1 MKKIFLWM
9 ENYLNKFRR
18 VFVALVTLGILLFVT
33 FGLLGGIA
41 GLFAGD
47 EEIDT
52 TDQVLY
58 FELSG
63 VIVDQPQTG
72 TPDPLTIILGGGDN
86 PTSYALRDVLKVLE
100 SIAEDEN
107 LKAVYL
113 DVDNLSMGPTSALAI
128 ADAIKNITD
137 SGVRVIS
144 YTDGL
149 ATGGYLLASQ
159 ASELYLNTHS
169 YLGIDAAGF
178 SRKREY
184 MKDFYN
190 NIKIDYEIFVAGDFK
205 SGPEPYTRTNMSE
218 NDKIAWNA
226 FADPLWNRYK
236 NTMENGR
243 DLEAGVIQSYGDNF
257 DILSNNENGDMPRVA
272 LNLGLVDGLMTHQEI
287 RNYMIAEFGNG
298 VKNKDLDEDEWPQ
311 GISYDEYLSTLDDTY
326 NEDAEDLIAIINVE
340 GVIMTGQEA
349 PGTAGSDSIVEKIN
363 KAKHNDD
370 VKAMILRVNSP
381 GGDVYA
387 SELITNALADFK
399 STEREVY
406 VSMGDIAAS
415 GGVWVTTNSTE
426 IWAEETTL
434 TGSIGVYS
442 IIPTLG
448 RALDWAG
455 VNIDGVSS
463 TKMGEWDPSQ
473 PMPDYIKKYF
483 QSSVDGMY
491 ENFVSTVASNRGME
505 YDDLLKIAGGRIWAG
520 NKAQELGLVDSIG
533 SLEDVIKHVAE
544 VNELEDYKVKYFT
557 RDLEPWE
564 IFLEI
569 SRNANIK
576 LPYSATRELLLQ
588 ELNAFEQLVK
598 QDGKFK
604 PISYCSECE
613 LLN

>member
-149 ATGGYLLASQ
+149 ATRGYLLASQ

-243 DLEAGVIQSYGDNF
+243 DLESGVIQSYGDNF

-311 GISYDEYLSTLDDTY
+311 GISYGEYLSTLDDTY

-370 VKAMILRVNSP
+370 VKAMI
-381 GGDVYA
+381 
-387 SELITNALADFK
+387 
-399 STEREVY
+399 
-406 VSMGDIAAS
+406 
-415 GGVWVTTNSTE
+415 
-426 IWAEETTL
+426 
-434 TGSIGVYS
+434 
-442 IIPTLG
+442 
-448 RALDWAG
+448 
-455 VNIDGVSS
+455 
-463 TKMGEWDPSQ
+463 
-473 PMPDYIKKYF
+473 
-483 QSSVDGMY
+483 
-491 ENFVSTVASNRGME
+491 
-505 YDDLLKIAGGRIWAG
+505 
-520 NKAQELGLVDSIG
+520 
-533 SLEDVIKHVAE
+533 
-544 VNELEDYKVKYFT
+544 
-557 RDLEPWE
+557 
-564 IFLEI
+564 
-569 SRNANIK
+569 
-576 LPYSATRELLLQ
+576 
-588 ELNAFEQLVK
+588 
-598 QDGKFK
+598 
-604 PISYCSECE
+604 
-613 LLN
+613 

>member
-86 PTSYALRDVLKVLE
+86 PTSYALRDVLRVLE

-137 SGVRVIS
+137 NGVRVIS

-149 ATGGYLLASQ
+149 ATRGYLLASQ

-169 YLGIDAAGF
+169 YMGIDAAGF

-569 SRNANIK
+569 SRNANIE

>member
-236 NTMENGR
+236 NTMESGR

-311 GISYDEYLSTLDDTY
+311 GISYGEYLSTLDDTY

>member
-86 PTSYALRDVLKVLE
+86 PTSYALRDVLRVLE

-236 NTMENGR
+236 NTMESGR

-569 SRNANIK
+569 SKNANIK

>member
-113 DVDNLSMGPTSALAI
+113 DVDNLSMGATSALAI

-169 YLGIDAAGF
+169 YMGIDAAGF

-236 NTMENGR
+236 NTMESGR

-463 TKMGEWDPSQ
+463 TKMGEWDPSE